1 MSKTSAF
8 TLWEIFWGGHIFTAE
23 KSVETGK
30 TDLTH
35 ALTSLQ
41 LFQCRSI
48 LSVQFSH
55 SVMSDS
61 LWHHGLQHA
70 RSPCPSPTPR
80 AYSNLYPLSQWCHPT
95 ITSSVVPFSSHLQP
109 FPGSGSFLMCQF
121 FTSGGQSIGVSASAS
136 VLPMNI
142 LYIVLN
148 VVIEFP
154 HSLIKSYK
162 INAPSR

>member
-8 TLWEIFWGGHIFTAE
+8 TLWKIFWGGHTFKAE

-48 LSVQFSH
+48 KYSLSSVQSLSH
-55 SVMSDS
+55 VWLFVTPWTTACQVSLSIANSQSLLKLISIESVM
-61 LWHHGLQHA
+61 
-70 RSPCPSPTPR
+70 PSNHYILCR
-80 AYSNLYPLSQWCHPT
+80 PLLLPSSTFPT
-95 ITSSVVPFSSHLQP
+95 IRVFSNESVAP
-109 FPGSGSFLMCQF
+109 
-121 FTSGGQSIGVSASAS
+121 

-162 INAPSR
+162 INAPLW